1 MTIEGRTDGASG
13 SALDAV
19 AEASRALTT
28 GGTLREALASIA
40 AAAASATGAEV
51 VVARVLAADARQL
64 KAHAVWAVSPAVA
77 AELEGSRFAVEE
89 LPAAE
94 VDEVAR
100 LPKAVQLAAERARAG
115 AVLQV
120 PIVLDDAVLASLEL
134 MRPRMRFSADE
145 RVLARLFA
153 HQIGLAIRAFGAHGA
168 AGERDGANGTLE
180 LAGEALAAG
189 SDELRTAEQ
198 VTRLATEAT
207 GALGA
212 LLWRA
217 AEEDEGLELLG
228 SFGLQAAEPEV
239 ARAGEAAGRALAE
252 RQPVAVEAG
261 TATILLGE
269 PPVGALQL
277 LFAGGNPPSEE
288 ALAHLSTFGVR
299 VADALRAGERAR
311 SLEGELERTRTLL
324 AVVGQAI
331 AQLSLAH
338 TLETAVGR
346 VAELLGA
353 ERLAVY
359 LRDDGRLGAAAGRGL
374 AGPHV
379 RGAERL
385 LQLAV
390 GPYRGRGILVVED
403 AAADPQLSPA
413 ADAVAEAGIE
423 AAVALP
429 LHVHD
434 DVIGLLA
441 VYPPRRRPPS
451 THEAAFLS
459 ALESELGAER
469 QAARQLRALYEISRS
484 FAQTLSLETTLE
496 AVARTVVELLE
507 VDAAVIRMPDERREL
522 LVSRAIHVAHPRLD
536 EAGRALLA
544 RPPPLEKLLRRR
556 LFRLGRPRS
565 QSTTPVSTSSRRTSP
580 TRCSGR
586 SSRASRPTSRGS
598 SSAPSTSRRRGSTSA
613 ATSTTTSGSRTA
625 GSRSCSATSR
635 GTGSRPRPT
644 WRWRSSSSARS
655 RASTPSPPTS
665 SPPRTTSSSA
675 RSRRAS
681 SSPWPTSSWM
691 RPSARSPAP
700 AQVTRRPGSSAP
712 TVGWRRSPRPA
723 SRSGS
728 KARRAIARLTRRS
741 RRRRASSSSRTASS
755 RPAAAASSSDSSG
768 STRSSCEAAA

>member
-19 AEASRALTT
+19 AEASRSLTT
-28 GGTLREALASIA
+28 GGTLHEALASIA

-51 VVARVLAADARQL
+51 VVARVLDADARQL

-77 AELEGSRFAVEE
+77 AELEGSRFAAEE

-100 LPKAVQLAAERARAG
+100 LPRAVRLAAERARAG

-120 PIVLDDAVLASLEL
+120 PIVLDDTALASLEL
-134 MRPRMRFSADE
+134 MRPRTRFSTDE
-145 RVLARLFA
+145 RVLARLFV
-153 HQIGLAIRAFGAHGA
+153 HQIGLAIRAFGANGA

-198 VTRLATEAT
+198 
-207 GALGA
+207 
-212 LLWRA
+212 
-217 AEEDEGLELLG
+217 ELT
-228 SFGLQAAEPEV
+228 
-239 ARAGEAAGRALAE
+239 RAGEAAGRALAE
-252 RQPVAVEAG
+252 RLPVAVETG

-277 LFAGGNPPSEE
+277 LFADGDPPSDE

-299 VADALRAGERAR
+299 VADDLRAGERAR

-324 AVVGQAI
+324 GVVGQAI

-379 RGAERL
+379 RVAERL
-385 LQLAV
+385 LELAV

-403 AAADPQLSPA
+403 AAADPQLAPA

-434 DVIGLLA
+434 DVIGLFA
-441 VYPPRRRPPS
+441 VYPARRRPPS

-459 ALESELGAER
+459 ALASQLAVAVQNAQLHERAKRLGAELESALAAER
-469 QAARQLRALYEISRS
+469 QAARQLGTLYEISRS

-496 AVARTVVELLE
+496 AVARTVVELLK
-507 VDAAVIRMPDERREL
+507 VDAAVIRMPDERQE
-522 LVSRAIHVAHPRLD
+522 
-536 EAGRALLA
+536 
-544 RPPPLEKLLRRR
+544 
-556 LFRLGRPRS
+556 
-565 QSTTPVSTSSRRTSP
+565 
-580 TRCSGR
+580 
-586 SSRASRPTSRGS
+586 
-598 SSAPSTSRRRGSTSA
+598 
-613 ATSTTTSGSRTA
+613 
-625 GSRSCSATSR
+625 
-635 GTGSRPRPT
+635 
-644 WRWRSSSSARS
+644 
-655 RASTPSPPTS
+655 
-665 SPPRTTSSSA
+665 
-675 RSRRAS
+675 
-681 SSPWPTSSWM
+681 
-691 RPSARSPAP
+691 
-700 AQVTRRPGSSAP
+700 
-712 TVGWRRSPRPA
+712 
-723 SRSGS
+723 
-728 KARRAIARLTRRS
+728 
-741 RRRRASSSSRTASS
+741 
-755 RPAAAASSSDSSG
+755 
-768 STRSSCEAAA
+768 

>member
-198 VTRLATEAT
+198 VTRLATDAT

-217 AEEDEGLELLG
+217 AEADAGLELLG
-228 SFGLQAAEPEV
+228 SFGLQAAEPAV
-239 ARAGEAAGRALAE
+239 ARAGEAAERALAE
-252 RQPVAVEAG
+252 RQPVAVEG
-261 TATILLGE
+261 RTATILLGE

-277 LFAGGNPPSEE
+277 LFARGDPPTDE

-311 SLEGELERTRTLL
+311 SLAGELERTRTLL
-324 AVVGQAI
+324 GVVGQAI

-379 RGAERL
+379 RVAERL
-385 LQLAV
+385 LELAV

-413 ADAVAEAGIE
+413 ADAVAEAGID
-423 AAVALP
+423 AAVAPPARRARPRGARARRRLRVVGAGRRRRRRLRLPPAPGRPARGRARRRYGARDRGHGRHGDGEVRLP
-429 LHVHD
+429 LARARAPRARRLPRLRERRRRRRDRAGQVHHH
-434 DVIGLLA
+434 GLPRRGCGRRRGRLRLRRSPA
-441 VYPPRRRPPS
+441 APDRRRRRSGGAARRDRPRARDRRRAELSRGSRAARAGGERRRLHGRRRRGPPRQRALRTRAARRGPRARRRP
-451 THEAAFLS
+451 ERR
-459 ALESELGAER
+459 GAGR
-469 QAARQLRALYEISRS
+469 GG
-484 FAQTLSLETTLE
+484 
-496 AVARTVVELLE
+496 
-507 VDAAVIRMPDERREL
+507 RREL
-522 LVSRAIHVAHPRLD
+522 
-536 EAGRALLA
+536 
-544 RPPPLEKLLRRR
+544 PP
-556 LFRLGRPRS
+556 
-565 QSTTPVSTSSRRTSP
+565 V
-580 TRCSGR
+580 
-586 SSRASRPTSRGS
+586 
-598 SSAPSTSRRRGSTSA
+598 
-613 ATSTTTSGSRTA
+613 
-625 GSRSCSATSR
+625 
-635 GTGSRPRPT
+635 RPRP
-644 WRWRSSSSARS
+644 
-655 RASTPSPPTS
+655 
-665 SPPRTTSSSA
+665 
-675 RSRRAS
+675 
-681 SSPWPTSSWM
+681 
-691 RPSARSPAP
+691 
-700 AQVTRRPGSSAP
+700 G
-712 TVGWRRSPRPA
+712 
-723 SRSGS
+723 
-728 KARRAIARLTRRS
+728 
-741 RRRRASSSSRTASS
+741 
-755 RPAAAASSSDSSG
+755 
-768 STRSSCEAAA
+768 

>member
-94 VDEVAR
+94 VDEGAR

-277 LFAGGNPPSEE
+277 LFAGGNPPSDE

-311 SLEGELERTRTLL
+311 SLAGELERTRTLL
-324 AVVGQAI
+324 GVVGQAI

-379 RGAERL
+379 RVAERL
-385 LQLAV
+385 LELAL

-403 AAADPQLSPA
+403 AAADPQLALLRPDALARDDARGGGPNRRRA
-413 ADAVAEAGIE
+413 ARGRRGRDPHARRAAG
-423 AAVALP
+423 ASR
-429 LHVHD
+429 
-434 DVIGLLA
+434 LA
-441 VYPPRRRPPS
+441 GDPRRR
-451 THEAAFLS
+451 
-459 ALESELGAER
+459 
-469 QAARQLRALYEISRS
+469 
-484 FAQTLSLETTLE
+484 
-496 AVARTVVELLE
+496 
-507 VDAAVIRMPDERREL
+507 
-522 LVSRAIHVAHPRLD
+522 
-536 EAGRALLA
+536 
-544 RPPPLEKLLRRR
+544 
-556 LFRLGRPRS
+556 
-565 QSTTPVSTSSRRTSP
+565 
-580 TRCSGR
+580 C
-586 SSRASRPTSRGS
+586 
-598 SSAPSTSRRRGSTSA
+598 
-613 ATSTTTSGSRTA
+613 
-625 GSRSCSATSR
+625 
-635 GTGSRPRPT
+635 
-644 WRWRSSSSARS
+644 
-655 RASTPSPPTS
+655 
-665 SPPRTTSSSA
+665 PPR
-675 RSRRAS
+675 
-681 SSPWPTSSWM
+681 
-691 RPSARSPAP
+691 
-700 AQVTRRPGSSAP
+700 
-712 TVGWRRSPRPA
+712 
-723 SRSGS
+723 
-728 KARRAIARLTRRS
+728 
-741 RRRRASSSSRTASS
+741 
-755 RPAAAASSSDSSG
+755 
-768 STRSSCEAAA
+768 

>member
-1 MTIEGRTDGASG
+1 MAQDTYASDDGPAAGYVQFWSTG
-13 SALDAV
+13 ESVKGEFHCAECGYGIAV
-19 AEASRALTT
+19 C
-28 GGTLREALASIA
+28 RELP
-40 AAAASATGAEV
+40 
-51 VVARVLAADARQL
+51 RC
-64 KAHAVWAVSPAVA
+64 PM
-77 AELEGSRFAVEE
+77 EE

-277 LFAGGNPPSEE
+277 LFAGGNPPSDE

-311 SLEGELERTRTLL
+311 SLAGELERTRTLL
-324 AVVGQAI
+324 GVVGQAI

-379 RGAERL
+379 RVAERL
-385 LQLAV
+385 LELAL

-403 AAADPQLSPA
+403 AAADPQLALLRPDALARDDARGGGPNRRRA
-413 ADAVAEAGIE
+413 ARGRRGRDPHARRAAG
-423 AAVALP
+423 ASR
-429 LHVHD
+429 
-434 DVIGLLA
+434 LA
-441 VYPPRRRPPS
+441 GDPRRR
-451 THEAAFLS
+451 
-459 ALESELGAER
+459 
-469 QAARQLRALYEISRS
+469 
-484 FAQTLSLETTLE
+484 
-496 AVARTVVELLE
+496 
-507 VDAAVIRMPDERREL
+507 
-522 LVSRAIHVAHPRLD
+522 
-536 EAGRALLA
+536 
-544 RPPPLEKLLRRR
+544 
-556 LFRLGRPRS
+556 
-565 QSTTPVSTSSRRTSP
+565 
-580 TRCSGR
+580 C
-586 SSRASRPTSRGS
+586 
-598 SSAPSTSRRRGSTSA
+598 
-613 ATSTTTSGSRTA
+613 
-625 GSRSCSATSR
+625 
-635 GTGSRPRPT
+635 
-644 WRWRSSSSARS
+644 
-655 RASTPSPPTS
+655 
-665 SPPRTTSSSA
+665 PPR
-675 RSRRAS
+675 
-681 SSPWPTSSWM
+681 
-691 RPSARSPAP
+691 
-700 AQVTRRPGSSAP
+700 
-712 TVGWRRSPRPA
+712 
-723 SRSGS
+723 
-728 KARRAIARLTRRS
+728 
-741 RRRRASSSSRTASS
+741 
-755 RPAAAASSSDSSG
+755 
-768 STRSSCEAAA
+768 

>member
-1 MTIEGRTDGASG
+1 
-13 SALDAV
+13 
-19 AEASRALTT
+19 
-28 GGTLREALASIA
+28 
-40 AAAASATGAEV
+40 
-51 VVARVLAADARQL
+51 
-64 KAHAVWAVSPAVA
+64 
-77 AELEGSRFAVEE
+77 
-89 LPAAE
+89 
-94 VDEVAR
+94 
-100 LPKAVQLAAERARAG
+100 RARAG

-120 PIVLDDAVLASLEL
+120 PIALDGAPLASLEL
-134 MRPRMRFSADE
+134 MRPRTRFSAEE

-153 HQIGLAIRAFGAHGA
+153 HQIGLAIRAFGGA
-168 AGERDGANGTLE
+168 GAGEPHGANGTLE

-217 AEEDEGLELLG
+217 AEDDAGVELLG
-228 SFGLQAAEPEV
+228 SFGVQAAEPQV
-239 ARAGEAAGRALAE
+239 AHASKAAGGALAD
-252 RQPVAVEAG
+252 RLPVTVEAG

-277 LFAGGNPPSEE
+277 LFAGGDPPSDE

-311 SLEGELERTRTLL
+311 SLAGELERTRTLL
-324 AVVGQAI
+324 GVVGQAI

-338 TLETAVGR
+338 TLETAVER

-379 RGAERL
+379 RVAERL
-385 LQLAV
+385 LELAV

-403 AAADPQLSPA
+403 AAADPRLAPA

-459 ALESELGAER
+459 ALASQLAVAVQNAQLHERAKRLGTELESALGAER

-484 FAQTLSLETTLE
+484 FAQT
-496 AVARTVVELLE
+496 
-507 VDAAVIRMPDERREL
+507 
-522 LVSRAIHVAHPRLD
+522 
-536 EAGRALLA
+536 
-544 RPPPLEKLLRRR
+544 
-556 LFRLGRPRS
+556 
-565 QSTTPVSTSSRRTSP
+565 
-580 TRCSGR
+580 
-586 SSRASRPTSRGS
+586 
-598 SSAPSTSRRRGSTSA
+598 
-613 ATSTTTSGSRTA
+613 
-625 GSRSCSATSR
+625 
-635 GTGSRPRPT
+635 
-644 WRWRSSSSARS
+644 
-655 RASTPSPPTS
+655 
-665 SPPRTTSSSA
+665 
-675 RSRRAS
+675 
-681 SSPWPTSSWM
+681 
-691 RPSARSPAP
+691 
-700 AQVTRRPGSSAP
+700 
-712 TVGWRRSPRPA
+712 
-723 SRSGS
+723 
-728 KARRAIARLTRRS
+728 
-741 RRRRASSSSRTASS
+741 
-755 RPAAAASSSDSSG
+755 
-768 STRSSCEAAA
+768 